1 MRIPPDTLGRTD
13 RTMRVSTLLVSILF
27 LLCGFTT
34 AEASSKGHGAAI
46 ASATKAALDWLKLV
60 DEGSYA
66 ASWTAASSLFKGHLS
81 EAKWTQMASSARRP
95 LGSVISRKLNSA
107 KFETSMPAAPHG
119 QFVVIRFE
127 TSFQRKKS
135 AIETVTPMLDSDGHW
150 RVSGY
155 YISNVAVASAD
166 SPSGTSTSLA
176 RLPSQ

>member
-1 MRIPPDTLGRTD
+1 VRIPPGTLGRTD
-13 RTMRVSTLLVSILF
+13 RTMRVSILIASILF

-34 AEASSKGHGAAI
+34 AEAANGSHAAAI
-46 ASATKAALDWLKLV
+46 ASATKAALGWLKLV

-107 KFETSMPAAPHG
+107 KFETSMPAAPDG

-150 RVSGY
+150 HVSDY
-155 YISNVAVASAD
+155 YISSVAVASAE
-166 SPSGTSTSLA
+166 SP
-176 RLPSQ
+176 R

>member
-1 MRIPPDTLGRTD
+1 VRIPPGTLGRTD
-13 RTMRVSTLLVSILF
+13 RSMRVSILVASILF

-34 AEASSKGHGAAI
+34 AEASSKSRTAAI
-46 ASATKAALDWLKLV
+46 ASATKAALAWLKLV

-127 TSFQRKKS
+127 TSFQHKKS

-150 RVSGY
+150 HVSDY
-155 YISNVAVASAD
+155 YISSVAVASAE
-166 SPSGTSTSLA
+166 SP
-176 RLPSQ
+176 R